1 MCVTATVLAAAS
13 LVAASAGTAVS
24 VSAAQANKRAQQ
36 TMLDEQRKQLNE
48 EREIARLQAQEAE
61 VERLN
66 EFRRQRASN
75 AAALAASGVREN
87 ISFLQGVMPAEE
99 RALRLD
105 VANIRMGDI
114 AGQNRIASQIRVN
127 RFSRDVAGFNAQA
140 QSIGAIASLVGT
152 AAQIGATYGQTKT
165 PSGGGTID
173 FAGTPFSVPSTKMPT
188 FKPPK
193 IGR

>member
-24 VSAAQANKRAQQ
+24 ISAAQANKRAQQ
-36 TMLDEQRKQLNE
+36 TMLDEQQKQLRE

-66 EFRRQRASN
+66 DFRRQRASN

-87 ISFLQGVMPAEE
+87 ISFLQGIMPAEE

-105 VANIRMGDI
+105 IGNIRMGDI
-114 AGQNRIASQIRVN
+114 TGANRIASQIRVN

-140 QSIGAIASLVGT
+140 QSIGAVTSLIGT
-152 AAQIGATYGQTKT
+152 AAQIGASYNQIRT
-165 PSGGGTID
+165 PSGGGTIE
-173 FAGTPFSVPSTKMPT
+173 FKNAPFSVPSTKLPV

-193 IGR
+193 I

>member
-24 VSAAQANKRAQQ
+24 ISAAQANKRAQQ

-66 EFRRQRASN
+66 DFRRQRASN

-105 VANIRMGDI
+105 IGNIRMGDI
-114 AGQNRIASQIRVN
+114 AGQNRLASQIRVN

-165 PSGGGTID
+165 PSGGGAIE
-173 FAGTPFSVPSTKMPT
+173 FKNAPFSVPSTKLPV

-193 IGR
+193 I

>member
-1 MCVTATVLAAAS
+1 MCVTATVLAAAT

-24 VSAAQANKRAQQ
+24 ISAAQANKRAQQ
-36 TMLDEQRKQLNE
+36 TMLDEQQKQLRE

-66 EFRRQRASN
+66 EFRRQRSSN
-75 AAALAASGVREN
+75 AAALAASGLREN

-105 VANIRMGDI
+105 IGSIRMGDI
-114 AGQNRIASQIRVN
+114 TGQNRIASQIRVN

-140 QSIGAIASLVGT
+140 QTIGAVASLVGT
-152 AAQIGATYGQTKT
+152 AAQVGASYNQTRT

-173 FAGTPFSVPSTKMPT
+173 FAGTPFNVPSTKMPT

>member
-1 MCVTATVLAAAS
+1 MCISAAAALAAAT
-13 LVAASAGTAVS
+13 LVAAGTSTAVS
-24 VSAAQANKRAQQ
+24 ISSANANKRAQQ
-36 TMLDEQRKQLNE
+36 TMLDEQQKQLKE

-105 VANIRMGDI
+105 IGNIRMGDI
-114 AGQNRIASQIRVN
+114 TGQNRLASQIRVN
-127 RFSRDVAGFNAQA
+127 RFSRDVAGFNASMQKV
-140 QSIGAIASLVGT
+140 GAVASFVGT
-152 AAQIGATYGQTKT
+152 VASVGSSYNQTKT

-173 FAGTPFSVPSTKMPT
+173 FAGTPFSVPSTKLPV

-193 IGR
+193 I

>member
-24 VSAAQANKRAQQ
+24 ISAAQANKRAQQ

-66 EFRRQRASN
+66 DFRRQRASN

-165 PSGGGTID
+165 PSRGGTIE
-173 FAGTPFSVPSTKMPT
+173 FKNAPFSVPSTKLPV

-193 IGR
+193 I

>member
-1 MCVTATVLAAAS
+1 MCVTATVLAAAT
-13 LVAASAGTAVS
+13 LVTATASTAVS
-24 VSAAQANKRAQQ
+24 ISAAQANKRGQQ
-36 TMLDEQRKQLNE
+36 YMLDEQQKQLKE

-61 VERLN
+61 VERLS

-105 VANIRMGDI
+105 IGNIRMGDI
-114 AGQNRIASQIRVN
+114 TNQNRIASQIRVN

-140 QSIGAIASLVGT
+140 QTIGAVASLVGT
-152 AAQIGATYGQTKT
+152 AAQVGASYNQTRT

-173 FAGTPFSVPSTKMPT
+173 FAGAPFNVPSTKMPT